1 MATRT
6 TSLIKKSSDTTQKTG
21 VGTSYDASKKAT
33 LELQM
38 PSGFPLA
45 FHLEGLFIQVSSI
58 ASSAA
63 QITTKV
69 IIDAA
74 GDEAILTSTQDTIDV
89 GVTTSTDGSVSYK
102 IDMDYLFDASTIYVF
117 CKTNTGTVSVDK
129 VELTYHE

>member
-1 MATRT
+1 
-6 TSLIKKSSDTTQKTG
+6 
-21 VGTSYDASKKAT
+21 
-33 LELQM
+33 M

-69 IIDAA
+69 TTDAA

-89 GVTTSTDGSVSYK
+89 GVTTATDGSVSYK

-117 CKTNTGTVSVDK
+117 CKTNTGSVSVDK